1 VAQGDNLS
9 GRAEL
14 VAPAKTVELTYVHSQ
29 AFSALYPT
37 TKGGAKSKRC
47 GDFLEEFATRRTW
60 HMATQFVI
68 QIADNNKE
76 LLLALAAVD
85 LFARIFKDGLP

>member
-1 VAQGDNLS
+1 
-9 GRAEL
+9 
-14 VAPAKTVELTYVHSQ
+14 VHSQ

-47 GDFLEEFATRRTW
+47 GDFLEEFATRCTW
-60 HMATQFVI
+60 HVTIQFVI

-76 LLLALAAVD
+76 LLSLLSISSREYSKPGR
-85 LFARIFKDGLP
+85 LERKTH